1 MTHFRTISCADVYGR
16 SLRGLEIGDFTRYKI
31 GWTEELYGEYEP
43 LLMERFSFF
52 K

>member
-1 MTHFRTISCADVYGR
+1 MTHFRTISCAGVYAR
-16 SLRGLEIGDFTRYKI
+16 SLRGLEIGDFTRYMI
-31 GWTEELYGEYEP
+31 GWTEELYSKYEP